1 MVSFN
6 WTEIPKTRQ
15 FFSVIVHK
23 GHHDAVMDPS
33 FLRMCSRANSIGI
46 AWMLEMRPILDLLD
60 QNMKFNKILW

>member
-23 GHHDAVMDPS
+23 GHHDAVMDPHS
-33 FLRMCSRANSIGI
+33 
-46 AWMLEMRPILDLLD
+46 LECGPGPTALALPGC
-60 QNMKFNKILW
+60 